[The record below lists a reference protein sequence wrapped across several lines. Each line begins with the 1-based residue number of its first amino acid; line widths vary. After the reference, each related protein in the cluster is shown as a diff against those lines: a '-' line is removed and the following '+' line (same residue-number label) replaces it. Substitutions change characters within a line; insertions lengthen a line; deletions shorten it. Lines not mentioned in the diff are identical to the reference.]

1 MQGATVEVIL
11 IYSTFVVQIAVT
23 ALLGVCSFVLQ
34 ARIFK
39 AADVTQREVELQ
51 QAKHEKDRERASL
64 QLDKYAQ
71 QSFAT

>member
-1 MQGATVEVIL
+1 VQGATVEVIL

-34 ARIFK
+34 ARISK

-71 QSFAT
+71 QSFAA